1 MRTEGTRTANRPRR
15 AARDKPAAKEESA
28 DSDHT
33 MQAPRGHGL
42 QAYPRRPRRSTVL
55 RALATAGLFR
65 LASRRRHVM
74 DLPIP
79 TAESEPRPEDVRFLE
94 DQLYLYNVEQTGF
107 DNGQWLT
114 FFVRDGAGTIV
125 AGLHGWTWGGVG
137 RVQTLW
143 VRKDLRGHGFGAR
156 LLAAAETEAKARGC
170 DRL

>member
-1 MRTEGTRTANRPRR
+1 
-15 AARDKPAAKEESA
+15 
-28 DSDHT
+28 
-33 MQAPRGHGL
+33 
-42 QAYPRRPRRSTVL
+42 
-55 RALATAGLFR
+55 
-65 LASRRRHVM
+65 M

-79 TAESEPRPEDVRFLE
+79 AAESEPRPEDVRFLE

-170 DRL
+170 DRLTLDTYSFQAPLFYQKKGYEVIDAIEDALPPHRLYRLKKSL

>member
-1 MRTEGTRTANRPRR
+1 
-15 AARDKPAAKEESA
+15 
-28 DSDHT
+28 
-33 MQAPRGHGL
+33 
-42 QAYPRRPRRSTVL
+42 
-55 RALATAGLFR
+55 
-65 LASRRRHVM
+65 M

-79 TAESEPRPEDVRFLE
+79 AAESEPRPEDVRFLE

-170 DRL
+170 DRLTLDTYSFQAPLFYQKKGYEVVDSIEDALPPHRLYRLKKSL